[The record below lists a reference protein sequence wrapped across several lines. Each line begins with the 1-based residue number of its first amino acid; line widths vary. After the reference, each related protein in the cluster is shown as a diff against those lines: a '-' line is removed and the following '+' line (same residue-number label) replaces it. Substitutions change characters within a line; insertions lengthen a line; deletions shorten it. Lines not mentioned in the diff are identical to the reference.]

1 MSRRENKSRPETA
14 SGFLRQAAGPALAA
28 ASAWVD
34 DRRAVSAIEFAFVCP
49 ILIALL
55 LGTAEAARY
64 LNFTWKIGNVA
75 QTVASLVSRNQTGS
89 VKTSDLFFANDSAM
103 LIFPDILAD
112 AKSRGTQWYSNI
124 TVTISSVIFSKS
136 DSSCTTNCS
145 YQAFVGWSY
154 GANQRPCSAPMTSVA
169 DTDDVTRT
177 TLPADTFGPGSLMV
191 VEIGYYYTPIIGKS
205 IIGSKWIIR
214 SVYLAPRYVPKI
226 SYDPSEGYVA
236 TVCPGS

>member
-1 MSRRENKSRPETA
+1 MSRRANDNGHETA
-14 SGFLRQAAGPALAA
+14 PGSLPRATRVALAA
-28 ASAWVD
+28 ATAWVA

-55 LGTAEAARY
+55 LGTAETARY

-103 LIFPDILAD
+103 LIFPDVLAD

-124 TVTISSVIFSKS
+124 AVTISSVIFSKI
-136 DSSCTTNCS
+136 DLSCTTNCI

-154 GANQRPCSAPMTSVA
+154 GANQRPCSTPIKPVPN
-169 DTDDVTRT
+169 TDDVIRT
-177 TLPADTFGPGSLMV
+177 TLPADTFGPGSLTV

-226 SYDPSEGYVA
+226 NYDPSEGYVA
-236 TVCPGS
+236 TVCPES

>member
-1 MSRRENKSRPETA
+1 MLTMSRRENKSRPETA
-14 SGFLRQAAGPALAA
+14 SRSLRQAAGPALAA

-154 GANQRPCSAPMTSVA
+154 GANQRPCSAPMTSV
-169 DTDDVTRT
+169 
-177 TLPADTFGPGSLMV
+177 GN
-191 VEIGYYYTPIIGKS
+191 Y
-205 IIGSKWIIR
+205 
-214 SVYLAPRYVPKI
+214 PRV
-226 SYDPSEGYVA
+226 
-236 TVCPGS
+236 